1 MPPENFQPSFHALA
15 IINLIGASQ
24 ALLSAAAL
32 TSTQRGNRLPNRYFA
47 FFLTALSV
55 YIIMAVLFETG
66 YIIRVPYLLDIEN
79 PFLFMLGPCF
89 YFYIR
94 AAAGESLGRRGKIL
108 LHFLPA
114 LLFGLLWIAG
124 LFIST
129 EVKIV
134 NYLNRLA
141 NPDKFDPVQLIA
153 LLIIDLQIFVYL
165 IAGWRKLV
173 NCAKRTESSVPNRVS
188 QDWRWQRNVF
198 IALFAVA
205 VFSTIL
211 DVLSLDLAN
220 MRFTPFLLTIILCS
234 LSYFGLRQ
242 SGLIPISEGEKAK
255 KYAKSTLTPE
265 ASHEIFLKLQHEMEH
280 EKLFADSTLSLPK
293 LAKRLAV
300 STHHLSQIINERFG
314 QNFFNY
320 LSSVRIEEA
329 KKRLSASDSDKV
341 ALSEIA
347 YAVGF
352 NSLSAFSTI
361 FKKQSGISP
370 SQFQKQQLSHASA

>member
-1 MPPENFQPSFHALA
+1 MVPENFQPSFHALA

-32 TSTQRGNRLPNRYFA
+32 TGAQRGNRLPNRYFA
-47 FFLTALSV
+47 FFLAALSI
-55 YIIMAVLFETG
+55 YIIMAVLLETG
-66 YIIRVPYLLDIEN
+66 YIVRMPYLLDIEN

-94 AAAGESLGRRGKIL
+94 AATGESFKLRGKTL
-108 LHFLPA
+108 LHFLPS
-114 LLFGLLWIAG
+114 LLFGLLWLAS
-124 LFIST
+124 LFINT
-129 EVKIV
+129 EVKMAD
-134 NYLNRLA
+134 YRNRLT
-141 NPDKFDPVQLIA
+141 NTEQFDPAQLIA
-153 LLIIDLQIFVYL
+153 FLIIDLQIFMYL
-165 IAGWRKLV
+165 IAGWRKLA
-173 NCAKRTESSVPNRVS
+173 NFARHGAPAALNRVS
-188 QDWRWQRNVF
+188 TDWRWLRNLLV
-198 IALFAVA
+198 ALFAVA
-205 VFSTIL
+205 LFSTVL
-211 DVLSLDLAN
+211 DVLSFDRAN

-242 SGLIPISEGEKAK
+242 SGLIPISVGEHAR

-265 ASHEIFLKLQHEMEH
+265 ASHGIFLKLQQVMEH

-300 STHHLSQIINERFG
+300 PTHHLSQIINERFG

-329 KKRLSASDSDKV
+329 KKRLSASEADSTT
-341 ALSEIA
+341 LSEIA

-361 FKKQSGISP
+361 FKKQSGVSP
-370 SQFQKQQLSHASA
+370 SQFQKQQQSQVGA

>member
-1 MPPENFQPSFHALA
+1 
-15 IINLIGASQ
+15 
-24 ALLSAAAL
+24 
-32 TSTQRGNRLPNRYFA
+32 
-47 FFLTALSV
+47 
-55 YIIMAVLFETG
+55 
-66 YIIRVPYLLDIEN
+66 
-79 PFLFMLGPCF
+79 MLGPCF

-94 AAAGESLGRRGKIL
+94 ATTGQSLKQRGKIL

-124 LFIST
+124 LFISK

-134 NYLNRLA
+134 NYLDLLA
-141 NPDKFDPVQLIA
+141 NRDKFDPAQLVV
-153 LLIIDLQIFVYL
+153 LLIIDLHIFAYL
-165 IAGWRKLV
+165 IAGWRKLA
-173 NCAKRTESSVPNRVS
+173 NCAKRTEPSVPNRVNK
-188 QDWRWQRNVF
+188 DRRWLRNLF

-205 VFSTIL
+205 VVSTIL
-211 DVLSLDLAN
+211 DMLSLDLAN

-242 SGLIPISEGEKAK
+242 SGLIPISDGEKAK

-265 ASHEIFLKLQHEMEH
+265 ASHEIFLKLQYLMQH
-280 EKLFADSTLSLPK
+280 EKIFADSALSLPK

-300 STHHLSQIINERFG
+300 STHRLSQIINERFG
-314 QNFFNY
+314 QNFFNH

-329 KKRLSASDSDKV
+329 KKRLSASDSDKI